1 MITMVDGRWDL
12 LLKILTTVGAF
23 YTPHSQYFEF
33 VRDEE
38 IYRCKRKSA
47 FEEADLELIN
57 HQTAT
62 NPPLQVKVF
71 TALLVAVFYRY
82 L

>member
-1 MITMVDGRWDL
+1 MVDSRRDL
-12 LLKILTTVGAF
+12 QLKILTTVGAF
-23 YTPHSQYFEF
+23 YTPYSQYFEF

-38 IYRCKRKSA
+38 IYRRKRKCA
-47 FEEADLELIN
+47 LEEADLELIN

-62 NPPLQVKVF
+62 DPPLQVKVF
-71 TALLVAVFYRY
+71 TALLVAVFYSY